1 MIHATTQ
8 GESCTTAGP
17 ARRVAGAQDRADF
30 ERPWSPRAPAFMFQ
44 PPAVDC
50 ASCVFCP
57 LLFSFPLLPLPV
69 SLRRTTSQRFQHRLW
84 GYDMRPAQL
93 KARDQS
99 RAPLNPPTAL
109 CIGFDSRSKAP
120 RIKSL
125 VTAAP
130 DKRAPEYTCR
140 CAIGKRRGVR
150 APWDQAAP

>member
-1 MIHATTQ
+1 MRFALSTCSRAFLAKAYCRIEEKKKLTWLFRLEPRCYFCDLREFRGPGSSGAKTSLRTQGKRCVIHATTQ

-84 GYDMRPAQL
+84 G
-93 KARDQS
+93 
-99 RAPLNPPTAL
+99 
-109 CIGFDSRSKAP
+109 
-120 RIKSL
+120 
-125 VTAAP
+125 
-130 DKRAPEYTCR
+130 
-140 CAIGKRRGVR
+140 
-150 APWDQAAP
+150 